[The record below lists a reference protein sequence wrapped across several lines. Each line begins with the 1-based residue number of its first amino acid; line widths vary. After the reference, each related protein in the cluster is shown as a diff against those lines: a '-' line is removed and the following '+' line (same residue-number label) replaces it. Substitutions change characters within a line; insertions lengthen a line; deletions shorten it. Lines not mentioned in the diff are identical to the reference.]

1 MLLQINNLSVSFVKE
16 DREFNVVENLNMEV
30 NKSEIIGLVGESGCG
45 KTSLAFSI
53 MSLLKKGEGKIRSG
67 EILFNG
73 KNLVNLD
80 ESALSQIR
88 GNKISYIFQEPFL
101 YLNPVMT
108 IGRQLAETLMLHKKY
123 SYKQALKVSIQML
136 QTLGILDAEE
146 KVNLYPFEL
155 SGGQLQRVMIAMAL
169 GCESELIIADEPTT
183 ALDVSTQKQIL
194 DILLSLKKERGM
206 SILFISHDLPL
217 VSQFADRIAIMYCG
231 RIVESGKT
239 ETVLSYPKHPYT
251 KALLHSLELKSTW
264 EYIPT
269 IKGEIPNLSNKPEG
283 CYFNSRC
290 DKASEIC
297 FKNYPD
303 KVMIKDEHFATCHH
317 VDH

>member
-1 MLLQINNLSVSFVKE
+1 MLLRINKLSVSYVKE
-16 DREFNVVENLNMEV
+16 HQEYDVVEDLSLDINN
-30 NKSEIIGLVGESGCG
+30 SEIVGLVGESGCG

-53 MSLLKKGEGKIRSG
+53 MNLLKKGKGRIKSG
-67 EILFNG
+67 DILFKE
-73 KNLVNLD
+73 KNLTKLD
-80 ESALSQIR
+80 ESALTKIR
-88 GNKISYIFQEPFL
+88 GNQISYIFQEPFL

-108 IGRQLAETLMLHKKY
+108 IGRQVAETLMIHKKY
-123 SYKQALKVSIQML
+123 SYKQALQVSTGIL
-136 QTLGILDAEE
+136 QDLGITDAEV

-194 DILLSLKKERGM
+194 DIFLRLKKERGI

-239 ETVLSYPKHPYT
+239 VKVLSSPRHPYT
-251 KALLHSLELKSTW
+251 IALLNSLKLQSDW
-264 EYIPT
+264 EYIPV
-269 IKGEIPNLSNKPEG
+269 IKGDIPSLSNKPEG
-283 CYFNSRC
+283 CYFNPRC
-290 DKASEIC
+290 NKADKMC
-297 FKNYPD
+297 FNDYPD
-303 KVMIKDEHFATCHH
+303 KVIINDEHFATCHH
-317 VDH
+317 LDN